1 MQTLTKNQGIELI
14 IANNPESYK
23 DLRQFTELWIKNHTG
38 EFTFEDIKTDY
49 LKFYPEVPDNLNGA
63 VMSKIAKKGLII
75 CIGFEPAKLKAA
87 KQRILRRW
95 MAKGQIPMF
104 S

>member
-49 LKFYPEVPDNLNGA
+49 LKFYPEVPPNLNGG
-63 VMSKIAKKGLII
+63 VM
-75 CIGFEPAKLKAA
+75 AKLAESGIITYLRHQKSKLPKA
-87 KQRILRRW
+87 RSRMLGVW